1 MAFCPLC
8 NKSFRDNYNYNRHRS
23 TKKCIKKQ
31 NSLIDFS
38 NCTLLEKD
46 LLEGEIG
53 VAEKLWKVL
62 ELNGKYKLLDTSRR
76 KFEFTTSDGI
86 VKDNN
91 CYKLIKFCQPIVNKK
106 VEEYFG
112 GGAGDWLELA
122 PILKKKVLSTKEL
135 GSAFSKRIVELAS

>member
-62 ELNGKYKLLDTSRR
+62 ELDGKYKLLDTSRR

-91 CYKLIKFCQPIVNKK
+91 CYKLIKRNPI
-106 VEEYFG
+106 G
-112 GGAGDWLELA
+112 
-122 PILKKKVLSTKEL
+122 LSSNSLRYTNNNMT
-135 GSAFSKRIVELAS
+135 